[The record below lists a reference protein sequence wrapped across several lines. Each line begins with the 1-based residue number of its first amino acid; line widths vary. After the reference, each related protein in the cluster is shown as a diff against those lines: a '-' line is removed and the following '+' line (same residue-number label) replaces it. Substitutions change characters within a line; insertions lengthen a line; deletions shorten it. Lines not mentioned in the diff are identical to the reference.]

1 MDDFTAPAALV
12 DTAPPVDTNT
22 PADASLDGLTQGQ
35 ALYKLMVDGQEEEVD
50 IETLK
55 KAYSHGKGA
64 DKRMTEAGRTKAD
77 ALRVLDML
85 RADPIAA
92 LKELQGDTFNEKE
105 FITKRLAALMDDEMM
120 TPQEREA
127 RAEAEELKAYRAEKQ
142 KAKEEMEQKSL
153 TAAMELESNNLY
165 SEFSSAF
172 QEAGLPQTLE
182 ANKRLA
188 TMMLEALENGQN
200 IPAKTLAK
208 QVKQE
213 MQAEL
218 IALLKGSDDDTF
230 EQLLGSDLLTRSQKL
245 SLKKVKVPG
254 ERQPAS
260 GVKRETSSPSE
271 TAKRTTSDFLRS
283 QGLL

>member
-1 MDDFTAPAALV
+1 MDEITPPAAL
-12 DTAPPVDTNT
+12 DTSA
-22 PADASLDGLTQGQ
+22 PADNQAPAEVNLDGLTQGQ

-92 LKELQGDTFNEKE
+92 LKELQGEAFNEKE

-120 TPQEREA
+120 SPEERQA
-127 RAEAEELKAYRAEKQ
+127 RTEAEELKAYRAEKHRV
-142 KAKEEMEQKSL
+142 KEEAEQKSL

-165 SEFSSAF
+165 SEFSTAF

-230 EQLLGSDLLTRSQKL
+230 EQLLGSDLLSKAQKL
-245 SLKKVKVPG
+245 SLKKVKQPG
-254 ERQPAS
+254 ERQAPS
-260 GVKRETSSPSE
+260 GVKREPTESPSA

>member
-1 MDDFTAPAALV
+1 MDDFTAPAEIA
-12 DTAPPVDTNT
+12 API
-22 PADASLDGLTQGQ
+22 DAPEVQAEGSLDGLTQGQ

-77 ALRVLDML
+77 ALRVLDLL

-92 LKELQGDTFNEKE
+92 LKELQGDSFNEKE
-105 FITKRLAALMDDEMM
+105 FVTKRLAALMDDEMM
-120 TPQEREA
+120 SPEERTARQEA
-127 RAEAEELKAYRAEKQ
+127 DELKAYRAEKQ

-200 IPAKTLAK
+200 IPARTLAK

-245 SLKKVKVPG
+245 SLKKVKSPG
-254 ERQPAS
+254 ERQAPT
-260 GVKRETSSPSE
+260 GIKREPTSSPQA
-271 TAKRTTSDFLRS
+271 TAKRTSSDFLRS